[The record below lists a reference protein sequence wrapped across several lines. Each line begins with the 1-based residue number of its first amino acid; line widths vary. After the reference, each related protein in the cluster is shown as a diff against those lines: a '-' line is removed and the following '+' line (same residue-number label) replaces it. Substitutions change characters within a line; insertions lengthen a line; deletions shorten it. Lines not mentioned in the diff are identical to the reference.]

1 MKQVFNLLC
10 GTVDLTVTGAY
21 PERLLNLC
29 AQENLVF
36 WGLNWYDEH
45 TINLCVR
52 RRDLAEFET
61 LCRRIGCERQVV
73 GRKGLPFFLERFRRR
88 YAFLLGLVCSI
99 SAVCILSGF
108 ILTIEVSGNTAVSA
122 AEILF
127 QLRTQGVRP
136 GAYGPS
142 LDRKEISQAILLQMD
157 ELSWMT
163 LNLYGTRLEVL
174 VMEAVKPPELETE
187 DGVYDVVATADGLIT
202 KLEALSGEA
211 LVSVGDIVTKGQVLI
226 RGNVELKPPAYSDAP
241 SQWLQVRANGV
252 VQARTW
258 RTISASIPLSSQVK
272 EYTGEEKTVWVLDF
286 FGSRVDF
293 FGNNSTF
300 RANYDKINSIRQL
313 SLPGE
318 VVLPVYF
325 GMETYRGYE
334 VAHVSI
340 NQEAAQS
347 MLEERLLVYLRQM
360 ISGDGEIVATEFS
373 ARVRDGLLTV
383 TLTAECLES
392 IAKQVSATPLAAEPG
407 INAEE

>member
-1 MKQVFNLLC
+1 
-10 GTVDLTVTGAY
+10 
-21 PERLLNLC
+21 
-29 AQENLVF
+29 
-36 WGLNWYDEH
+36 
-45 TINLCVR
+45 
-52 RRDLAEFET
+52 
-61 LCRRIGCERQVV
+61 
-73 GRKGLPFFLERFRRR
+73 
-88 YAFLLGLVCSI
+88 
-99 SAVCILSGF
+99 
-108 ILTIEVSGNTAVSA
+108 
-122 AEILF
+122 
-127 QLRTQGVRP
+127 
-136 GAYGPS
+136 
-142 LDRKEISQAILLQMD
+142 
-157 ELSWMT
+157 
-163 LNLYGTRLEVL
+163 
-174 VMEAVKPPELETE
+174 
-187 DGVYDVVATADGLIT
+187 VVATADGLIT

-226 RGNVELKPPAYSDAP
+226 RGNVELNPPAYSDAP